1 MAYKYCTECGH
12 KVEYVGSLPKFCSS
26 CGADMSGSVK
36 SAKRIVK
43 NSISSKKSE
52 LLGLDETDAS
62 SVPDIGSLQYT
73 VEGFGSKTTTFGDVF
88 GGANPQGNNTENA
101 PNVQGST
108 EET

>member
-26 CGADMSGSVK
+26 CGADMSGGSK
-36 SAKRIVK
+36 SIKRVAK
-43 NSISSKKSE
+43 NSIASSKS
-52 LLGLDETDAS
+52 GLVGQDETDATF
-62 SVPDIGSLQYT
+62 VPDIGKLQYT
-73 VEGFGSKTTTFGDVF
+73 VESLPQNRVTFGDLLKE
-88 GGANPQGNNTENA
+88 ANSGNQSIEDV